1 MGMQMRQLL
10 LKKKKR
16 ELSEY
21 KAIYMIKDYFLFLF
35 QAIQKNTQELSK
47 VFLRLF
53 NLLQHNIKNSTSR
66 FWFVGMKAIFLN
78 RLRSIIFYGNGTITA
93 LVKHTN

>member
-1 MGMQMRQLL
+1 MGMQMWQLL
-10 LKKKKR
+10 LVKKKR

-21 KAIYMIKDYFLFLF
+21 KTMYMVKDYFLFLF
-35 QAIQKNTQELSK
+35 QAIQKDTQELSK
-47 VFLRLF
+47 VLLRLF

-66 FWFVGMKAIFLN
+66 FWFVGMKVISLN
-78 RLRSIIFYGNGTITA
+78 RLRSIIYYGNGTITA